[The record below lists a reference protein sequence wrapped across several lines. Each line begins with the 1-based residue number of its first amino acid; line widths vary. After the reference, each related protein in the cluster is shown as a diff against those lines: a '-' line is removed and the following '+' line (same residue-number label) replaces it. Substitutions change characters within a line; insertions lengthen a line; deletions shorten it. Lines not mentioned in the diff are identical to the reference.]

1 MRPDDQQAVADAIM
15 RRVAAL
21 MPPEQRGVYR

>member
-1 MRPDDQQAVADAIM
+1 VKADDPQALVDAIM